1 MKFREITERLKIYE
15 SQSLYIPHLTGFWYE
30 LIQKLEIISIK
41 NETVPKNP
49 LNLDNRDIEV
59 ICSMTSFPGR
69 IHLVHWALKSLL
81 LQSYK
86 PDKIL
91 LYLAEEQFP
100 NRDLPQTLLN
110 LQKYGVEICW
120 CHDMYGHK
128 KYFYPV
134 LNQKPNQVIITFDDD
149 IIYPVKC
156 IERLM
161 KTHEKYPN
169 VLVCE
174 RAQAINNAPSKI
186 DNPGRW
192 DTISDVGI
200 NTPSYS
206 LNPSPGGGC
215 LIPYKAFYKDATNED
230 LFRKYAYKND
240 DLWYMFMCAANR
252 TRIIKTRKYH
262 KIFTVSK
269 GSQEI
274 FMAQEAILQNKNAI
288 VMADLKAAY
297 PEAYQRIL
305 TDID

>member
-1 MKFREITERLKIYE
+1 
-15 SQSLYIPHLTGFWYE
+15 
-30 LIQKLEIISIK
+30 
-41 NETVPKNP
+41 
-49 LNLDNRDIEV
+49 
-59 ICSMTSFPGR
+59 
-69 IHLVHWALKSLL
+69 
-81 LQSYK
+81 
-86 PDKIL
+86 
-91 LYLAEEQFP
+91 
-100 NRDLPQTLLN
+100 
-110 LQKYGVEICW
+110 
-120 CHDMYGHK
+120 MYGHK